1 MFSLGLLRD
10 REVLQKIKK
19 LAIPSII
26 EEALAVIVIYVDTAM
41 VGAIGAN
48 ASASVGLT
56 TTTNWLVY
64 SPMWAFAVG
73 FLATISQA
81 LGAQDENRARSAG
94 KHAIYASVF
103 IGLLLMT
110 ITLSIA
116 RYLPIWLGADAEI
129 IHDSGIYFAII
140 CTPMLFRA
148 FSTIF
153 GAVLRASGDTRTPML
168 VNALVNVLNITLNFF
183 MIDVPFTFTL
193 GSLSIPIYRMGL
205 GVKGAAIATAISVT
219 VGGVLM
225 FLVYYKHPVISCVG
239 HKINYDPKIMKDIL
253 RIAFPVALE
262 RIAHSSGQVVFTGL
276 VAKLGTISVAAHS
289 IALTAEEAFYIP
301 GYGMQ
306 TAASTLA
313 GNAVGEK
320 NEQKLMKTSQTI
332 MLLAFLAMSI
342 MGTILFV
349 FATPIMRIFT
359 SDIEVIVRGAM
370 ALRIVAVSE
379 PIFGVLIILQGV
391 FDGVGDTK
399 FPFIISTFTMWGI
412 RLLFTYIALT
422 YLQGTLNAVWIC
434 MVIDNCTRCLIYAL
448 RFNNQNWRKKFI
460 YIDNI

>member
-1 MFSLGLLRD
+1 MFSLELLKD

-26 EEALAVIVIYVDTAM
+26 EEALAVIVLYVDTAM

-56 TTTNWLVY
+56 STTNWLVY

-81 LGAQDENRARSAG
+81 LGAQDEERARKAG
-94 KHAIYASVF
+94 KHAIYASIF
-103 IGLLLMT
+103 IGILLMI

-116 RYLPIWLGADAEI
+116 RRLPVWLGADIEI
-129 IHDSGIYFAII
+129 IDDAGIYFSII
-140 CTPMLFRA
+140 SAPMLFRA
-148 FSTIF
+148 TSTIL

-168 VNALVNVLNITLNFF
+168 VNAIVNVLNIILNFL
-183 MIDVPFTFTL
+183 MIDVPFIWTI

-219 VGGVLM
+219 VGGILM
-225 FLVYYKHPVISCVG
+225 FVAYYKHPVISCKG
-239 HKINYDPKIMKDIL
+239 ETIHYDPQIMQDIL

-276 VAKLGTISVAAHS
+276 VARLGTISVAAHS

-313 GNAVGEK
+313 GNAVGER

-332 MLLAFLAMSI
+332 MLLAFLAMTI
-342 MGTILFV
+342 MGGILFL
-349 FATPIMRIFT
+349 FASPIMQIFT
-359 SDIEVIVRGAM
+359 PDPEVIIRGAM

-412 RLLFTYIALT
+412 RLLFTHIALT
-422 YLQGTLNAVWIC
+422 YLHGTLNSVWIC
-434 MVIDNCTRCLIYAL
+434 MVIDNTTRCLIYAL
-448 RFNNQNWRKKFI
+448 RFNDQKWRKKFI
-460 YIDNI
+460 YIESN